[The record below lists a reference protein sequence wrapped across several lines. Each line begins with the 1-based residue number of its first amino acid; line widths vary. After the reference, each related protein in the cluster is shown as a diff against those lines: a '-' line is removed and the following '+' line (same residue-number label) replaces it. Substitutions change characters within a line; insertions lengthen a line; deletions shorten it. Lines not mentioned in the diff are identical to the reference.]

1 MVFSLTESTGRQGN
15 GAGRAAHRFWGVLVR
30 LILTDLPPDH
40 APDEKVLEEATHMQ
54 RRRWRY
60 AALVA
65 TVSLLLAACGGTGV
79 SPSGG
84 ATGSD
89 SPSTGP
95 GSSGEPGGTS
105 GFRDSITWVL
115 DGQPGKI
122 SNGADDDPTADLAAF
137 IYDALYEYND
147 KIEPI
152 PNVGD
157 CEPDASE
164 LIWTCTLVEATFH
177 NGDPMTAEDVK
188 YSYDLGI
195 SPNCTY
201 NPSICLD
208 GFVEAAEVLDER
220 TIEFTLPQP
229 YSPFVTTILPSLGI
243 ESRAVIEAAYDEFT
257 GAAGSLDPADVRAAA
272 EAIDEPAGLDE
283 PDAAGCEA
291 ALAAAE
297 DLLTQAG
304 VELPRRE
311 DHTFD
316 GAFDPC
322 SYGVV
327 LSTSLNGV
335 ATSLEAEGL
344 DAVAAVYSLLSF
356 NRDPVGTGPYQL
368 EEFNVGQSVVLTAH
382 DGYHKGTPATPT
394 MNFAIITD
402 LVAAASA
409 LAAGQVDY
417 VEEMTPDAYEA
428 VRNTDSV
435 KIAEYPGFLH
445 LELQFNVRE
454 GRIFSDVN
462 LRKALQLCIDKAG
475 TVDAATNGSAL
486 PTESE
491 TPPASWAFN
500 PDVQGVERDV
510 DAGKALI
517 EESGWT
523 LGDDEIY
530 EKDGERL
537 AAEVLVRA
545 GQSDRINFMQLF
557 AEQVRECG
565 VEITVNPADFQTVL
579 LPALD
584 RAWADDGFD
593 AYFGGWTAGVDPDP
607 YSLWHCDQVSTAERP
622 ELFNYIGYCN
632 EEVDE
637 IIEAGLATSDQE
649 ERKELYFRFQEIL
662 AEEQPYLFAYAPLV
676 RDGMHAGMKFTDGEF
691 NLESPTWLWSR
702 DKIVIPES

>member
-1 MVFSLTESTGRQGN
+1 
-15 GAGRAAHRFWGVLVR
+15 
-30 LILTDLPPDH
+30 
-40 APDEKVLEEATHMQ
+40 MQ

-95 GSSGEPGGTS
+95 GSSGDPGGAS
-105 GFRDSITWVL
+105 GNRDSITWVV

-147 KIEPI
+147 AIESV
-152 PNVGD
+152 PNLGD
-157 CEPDASE
+157 CEPDATE
-164 LIWTCTLVEATFH
+164 LVWTCTLVEATFH

-188 YSYDLGI
+188 FSYDLGI
-195 SPNCTY
+195 SENCTY
-201 NPSICLD
+201 NPSICLS
-208 GFVEAAEVLDER
+208 GFVESAEVLDDR
-220 TIEFTLPQP
+220 TIQFTLPQP
-229 YSPFVTTILPSLGI
+229 YSPFTTLILPSLGI
-243 ESRAVIEAAYDEFT
+243 ESQAVIQAAYDEFT
-257 GAAGSLDPADVRAAA
+257 GAAASLDPAEVRAASD
-272 EAIDEPAGLDE
+272 AIAEPAGADE

-291 ALAAAE
+291 ALPAAE

-322 SYGVV
+322 SFGTT
-327 LSTSLNGV
+327 LSTDLLGV
-335 ATSLEAEGL
+335 ANSLESEGI
-344 DAVAAVYSLLSF
+344 DAVAAVYSLLPF

-382 DGYHKGTPATPT
+382 EDYHDGVPATPT
-394 MNFAIITD
+394 MNFVIITD

-417 VEEMTPDAYEA
+417 VEEMTPDAFEA
-428 VRNTDSV
+428 VRNSDSV

-454 GRIFSDVN
+454 GRVFSDLN
-462 LRKALQLCIDKAG
+462 LRRAMQLCIDKAA
-475 TVDAATNGSAL
+475 TVDAATNGTAL

-523 LGDDEIY
+523 LGDDGIY
-530 EKDGERL
+530 TKDGAQL

-565 VEITVNPADFQTVL
+565 VDITVNPADFQTVL

-593 AYFGGWTAGVDPDP
+593 AYFGGWSASVDPDP
-607 YSLWHCDQVSTAERP
+607 YSLWHCDQVSTEERP

-632 EEVDE
+632 PEVDQ
-637 IIEAGLATSDQE
+637 IIEDGLATSDQD
-649 ERKELYFRFQEIL
+649 ERRELYFRFQEIL

-676 RDGMHAGMKFTDGEF
+676 RDGMHSDMAFTDGEF
-691 NLESPTWLWSR
+691 NLTSPTWLWQR
-702 DKIVIPES
+702 HKIVIPES

>member
-1 MVFSLTESTGRQGN
+1 M
-15 GAGRAAHRFWGVLVR
+15 H
-30 LILTDLPPDH
+30 
-40 APDEKVLEEATHMQ
+40 

-60 AALVA
+60 VTLVA
-65 TVSLLLAACGGTGV
+65 TVSLLLSACGGGTG
-79 SPSGG
+79 PSG

-95 GSSGEPGGTS
+95 GSSGEPGGAS
-105 GFRDSITWVL
+105 EFRDSITWVL

-122 SNGADDDPTADLAAF
+122 SNGGDDDPTADLAAF

-147 KIEPI
+147 RIEPV
-152 PNVGD
+152 PNLGE
-157 CEPDASE
+157 CEASADE
-164 LIWTCTLVEATFH
+164 LVWTCSLMEATFH

-188 YSYDLGI
+188 YVYDLGI
-195 SPNCTY
+195 SENCTY
-201 NPSICLD
+201 NPSICLA
-208 GFVEAAEVLDER
+208 GFVESAEVLDDR

-229 YSPFVTTILPSLGI
+229 YAPFLTTILPSIGI
-243 ESRAVIEAAYDEFT
+243 ESKVVIEAAYEDFT
-257 GAAGSLDPADVRAAA
+257 GAAAAIDPADVRDAAA
-272 EAIDEPAGLDE
+272 AIDEPAGLDE
-283 PDAAGCEA
+283 PDLAGCEA
-291 ALAAAE
+291 ALADAE
-297 DLLTQAG
+297 AVLTQAG

-316 GAFDPC
+316 GVFDPC
-322 SYGVV
+322 SYGAV
-327 LSTSLNGV
+327 LSTDLNGV
-335 ATSLEAEGL
+335 ATSLETEGL
-344 DAVAAVYSLLSF
+344 AAVAAVYSLLSF
-356 NRDPVGTGPYQL
+356 NRAPIGTGPYKM
-368 EEFNVGQSVVLTAH
+368 EEFNVGQSVVLSAH
-382 DGYHKGTPATPT
+382 EDYHKGPPATPT

-428 VRNTDSV
+428 IRNSEDV
-435 KIAEYPGFLH
+435 KVAEYPGFLH
-445 LELQFNVRE
+445 LEVQFNVRE
-454 GRIFSDVN
+454 GRLFSDVN
-462 LRKALQLCIDKAG
+462 LRKALQLCIDKEG
-475 TVDAATNGSAL
+475 TVAAATNGSAL

-500 PDVQGVERDV
+500 PDIQGVERDV
-510 DAGKALI
+510 DAAKALI

-523 LGDDEIY
+523 LGSDGIY
-530 EKDGERL
+530 EKDGQQL
-537 AAEVLVRA
+537 SAEVLVRA

-557 AEQVRECG
+557 AQQVQECG

-607 YSLWHCDQVSTAERP
+607 FALWHCSQVSTEERP

-632 EEVDE
+632 SEVDE

-649 ERKELYFRFQEIL
+649 ERKQLYFRFQEIL

-676 RDGMHAGMKFTDGEF
+676 RDGMNAGMRWTDGEF
-691 NLESPTWLWSR
+691 NLESPLWLWQR
-702 DKIVIPES
+702 EKIVIPES